1 MGITRSRRNV
11 TMAALIAL
19 AVSVNAPPE
28 RITDAL
34 STTEGLA
41 SFWTTDSH
49 AEPHTGSVAR
59 FGFGGPDLQMRI
71 ERLDPGRRIA
81 WTCLTD
87 FPMPP
92 GQWEGTTVT
101 WDLTQSGNGDVSVL
115 LQHGNWPA
123 AITQAELAAT
133 AYTWA
138 QVLTALKGYAETGTP
153 QPVFTTARHPQ
164 KS

>member
-1 MGITRSRRNV
+1 
-11 TMAALIAL
+11 MAAAIAL
-19 AVSVNAPPE
+19 AVSVNAPADC
-28 RITDAL
+28 ITDAL
-34 STTEGLA
+34 STAEGLA

-59 FGFGGPDLQMRI
+59 FGFGGPDLQMRVDQA
-71 ERLDPGRRIA
+71 DPGHRIA

-92 GQWEGTTVT
+92 GRWAGTTVT
-101 WDLTQSGNGDVSVL
+101 WDLTQRGNGTEVL

-123 AITQAELAAT
+123 PITQADLAAT

-153 QPVFTTARHPQ
+153 QPVFAAAPHPQ
-164 KS
+164 RS